1 MADGTGIVERLASL
15 KVIAKMRG
23 DAQGSSF
30 AGEMGALAH
39 SNVFLSLWGR
49 PGLDAKSRSLVTLGI
64 LIALRA
70 HDELRVHI
78 PLAVANGC
86 TVEEVEEVIYHASG
100 YAGFPAANSARV
112 TAIEALRGEGLI
124 A

>member
-1 MADGTGIVERLASL
+1 MANDTGIVERLASL

-23 DAQGSSF
+23 DAQASSF
-30 AGEMGALAH
+30 AGEMGALAN
-39 SNVFLSLWGR
+39 SNVFQSLWGR

-86 TVEEVEEVIYHASG
+86 TVAEVEEVIYHASG

>member
-1 MADGTGIVERLASL
+1 MADEDSVVGKLASL
-15 KVIAKMRG
+15 KVIAAMRG
-23 DAQGSSF
+23 AAQASSF
-30 AGEMGALAH
+30 AGEMGSLAN
-39 SNVFLSLWGR
+39 SNVFQSLWGR

-86 TVEEVEEVIYHASG
+86 SVAEVEEVIYHSTG

-112 TAIEALRGEGLI
+112 IAIEALRGEGLI